1 MKKEQKF
8 KRGNLVEVLVGHQI
22 WGSKEGV
29 QDISPEDVGRKA
41 IIEYS
46 YAEKYGG
53 SDVDSYSI
61 IWQDTGSSLAWKRT
75 NELKLIDEGGE
86 YLFDEAKKN
95 RERISEQNTDINY
108 IVSKLDEGSLSS
120 ESILLLFDMLGHNT
134 SFHRN
139 GEFFVLFSDWQQL
152 HPVFVHIKNAETLED
167 AKSIFTEQ
175 GKNKY
180 SIEKVYDAF
189 KGAVANAL

>member
-8 KRGNLVEVLVGHQI
+8 KRGNLVHIAKDL
-22 WGSKEGV
+22 GSMMSHFDNDK
-29 QDISPEDVGRKA
+29 DA
-41 IIEYS
+41 IIVGS
-46 YAEKYGG
+46 YADQYGG
-53 SDVDSYSI
+53 SNTESYTVMFVE
-61 IWQDTGSSLAWKRT
+61 TGGECSWYEEHQLT
-75 NELKLIDEGGE
+75 LIDEGGE
-86 YLFDEAKKN
+86 HLFEEAKKN
-95 RERISEQNTDINY
+95 RKRISEQNTDINY
-108 IVSKLDEGSLSS
+108 ILSKLDEGSLSS

-139 GEFFVLFSDWQQL
+139 GEFYVIFSDWQQL
-152 HPVFVHIKNAETLED
+152 QPVFVHIKNAETLED

-180 SIEKVYDAF
+180 NIEKVYDAF

>member
-29 QDISPEDVGRKA
+29 QDISPVDVGRKA

-152 HPVFVHIKNAETLED
+152 HPVFVHIKNAETLDD
-167 AKSIFTEQ
+167 AKSIFTEEGQ
-175 GKNKY
+175 NKY
-180 SIEKVYDAF
+180 NIEKVYDAF
-189 KGAVANAL
+189 KGV